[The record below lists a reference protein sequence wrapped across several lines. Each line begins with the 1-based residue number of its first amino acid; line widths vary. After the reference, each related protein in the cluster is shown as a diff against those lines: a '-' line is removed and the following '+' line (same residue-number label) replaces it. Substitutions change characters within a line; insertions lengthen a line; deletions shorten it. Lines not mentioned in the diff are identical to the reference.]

1 MFELIYGIVSVIV
14 FFKLMGFMFKTT
26 WGLAKFIVGII
37 FWPIVIL
44 AALLGIIWIALPI
57 LIIVGILTSVVS
69 L

>member
-1 MFELIYGIVSVIV
+1 MFELIYGIISIIV
-14 FFKLMGFMFKTT
+14 FFKLMGFMLKAT
-26 WGLAKFIVGII
+26 WGLAKFIVGLV

-44 AALLGIIWIALPI
+44 AALLGIIWLALPI